1 VRCSFYIYALSAPR
15 GRCREGLIG
24 GIARTHE
31 PQIHLGMCA
40 MAKLLHCYL
49 AMTPAREL
57 FAQVQAVDSAW
68 ATVEWQSLF
77 VRRVL
82 RHPIAAV

>member
-1 VRCSFYIYALSAPR
+1 MWRQKK
-15 GRCREGLIG
+15 
-24 GIARTHE
+24 IA
-31 PQIHLGMCA
+31 ISNMCL

>member
-1 VRCSFYIYALSAPR
+1 
-15 GRCREGLIG
+15 
-24 GIARTHE
+24 
-31 PQIHLGMCA
+31 MCL

-68 ATVEWQSLF
+68 ATVEWQSLC

>member
-1 VRCSFYIYALSAPR
+1 MHALYDAFLPCFQLLSGAKKK
-15 GRCREGLIG
+15 
-24 GIARTHE
+24 IA
-31 PQIHLGMCA
+31 MCL

>member
-1 VRCSFYIYALSAPR
+1 
-15 GRCREGLIG
+15 
-24 GIARTHE
+24 
-31 PQIHLGMCA
+31 MCA